1 MSSSQLT
8 NSMIFQRGRFL
19 PPTRN
24 CWLLSHHMGMYQN
37 QSCYIWEDEHPFTS
51 YLGFT
56 RVPRFWLIPICSIFP
71 PLCCSLRFLPHPYG
85 RTLPFMVIHAAF
97 FRSCGVAKIQ
107 NVRGYVGKTLYY
119 TWKNMQKICRFIHH
133 TGKIPQCKKKNMKP
147 ARPTTQPVLNVNVT
161 T

>member
-1 MSSSQLT
+1 MSNTKIQISSDIKSGWWFGTFGLFFHILGMSSSQLT

-56 RVPRFWLIPICSIFP
+56 RVPRFWLIPIWVSYDHH
-71 PLCCSLRFLPHPYG
+71 LPMGPRCKNLQNARAQ
-85 RTLPFMVIHAAF
+85 RTPRRAKRRSMDHAGNA
-97 FRSCGVAKIQ
+97 GDLMDTKIWLWI
-107 NVRGYVGKTLYY
+107 NTY
-119 TWKNMQKICRFIHH
+119 
-133 TGKIPQCKKKNMKP
+133 
-147 ARPTTQPVLNVNVT
+147 
-161 T
+161 